1 MSYRFYSSYSFGS
14 EQSGVQVLLIY
25 TGGTLGMAYDEQR
38 RTLAP
43 LNFEKLIHR
52 IPELYGFDFSV
63 SILASESPKDSSDIG
78 PEDWYELARLIFEHY
93 DRFDGFVVLHGTDTM
108 AYSAP
113 ALSFVLEGLRKPVI
127 FTGSQLPLGVARTDA
142 RENLITSLEIA
153 AARHDGRPVV
163 PEVCIYFDYFL
174 FRGNRAKK
182 TESNSFDAFKSY
194 NYPPLAEAGVEIRF
208 HEEFIRPYD
217 AAQTLMLASGFADG
231 VGVLK
236 LFPGI
241 DRQFM
246 QHIFSSPGLKAV
258 VMETYGTGNA
268 PSDTSFMGLIREA
281 VARGILVCNVSQ
293 CSGGSVRQSLYASG
307 SALQEIG
314 VLSGGDMTT
323 EAAVTKLMYLLAKY
337 EDRETVKKFF
347 SVPLRGEVT
356 T

>member
-1 MSYRFYSSYSFGS
+1 MH
-14 EQSGVQVLLIY
+14 VLLIY

-43 LNFEKLIHR
+43 LNFDKLVHR

-63 SILASESPKDSSDIG
+63 SILASESPKDSSDMG
-78 PEDWYELARLIFEHY
+78 PKDWYELAGLIFEHY

-108 AYSAP
+108 AYSAS
-113 ALSFVLEGLRKPVI
+113 ALSFVLEGLQKPVV

-153 AARHDGRPVV
+153 AARRDGKPVV

-208 HEEFIRPYD
+208 YEELIRPYD
-217 AAQTLMLASGFADG
+217 ASLSLSLASGFADG

-236 LFPGI
+236 LFPGM
-241 DRQFM
+241 DNRFLGHVM
-246 QHIFSSPGLKAV
+246 SAPNLKAV
-258 VMETYGTGNA
+258 VMETFGTGNT
-268 PSDTSFMGLIREA
+268 PSDASFMGLIREA
-281 VARGILVCNVSQ
+281 VDRGILVCNVSQ
-293 CSGGSVRQSLYASG
+293 CSGGSVRQSMYAAG

-323 EAAVTKLMYLLAKY
+323 EAAVTKLMYLLEKY
-337 EDRETVKKFF
+337 EDRATVKNFF
-347 SVPLRGEVT
+347 TVPLRGEMSG
-356 T
+356 